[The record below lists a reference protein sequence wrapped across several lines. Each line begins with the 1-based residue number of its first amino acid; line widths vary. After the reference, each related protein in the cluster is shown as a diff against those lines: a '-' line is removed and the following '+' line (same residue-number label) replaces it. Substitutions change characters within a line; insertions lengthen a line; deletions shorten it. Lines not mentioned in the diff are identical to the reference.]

1 MKKLMFVLALMLFS
15 TGLFAQSS
23 AYTKEIYKDYGTFKI
38 ETNEGN
44 IVSLGAFTTITEE
57 ENVIHEID
65 MNVGSKRNV
74 RENLQT
80 MPVTE
85 YHYDIYLV
93 SKSLFEGDSTNTWV
107 KGLRIFVDGEDI
119 LGDQLPEGMTVSIG
133 VEPTLIYTHHC
144 ENQFCEFEVTW
155 EAAVYEPRIRK

>member
-1 MKKLMFVLALMLFS
+1 MIVLALFLFS
-15 TGLFAQSS
+15 GGLFAQNS
-23 AYTKEIYKDYGTFKI
+23 AYNKEIYKDYGTFKLAT
-38 ETNEGN
+38 EEGN

-57 ENVIHEID
+57 KNVVHEID

-85 YHYDIYLV
+85 YHYELYLV
-93 SKSLFEGDSTNTWV
+93 SKSIFEGDTTATWV
-107 KGLRIFVDGEDI
+107 KGLRIFVDGVDI
-119 LGDQLPEGMTVSIG
+119 LENQFPKGMTVSIG
-133 VEPTLIYTHHC
+133 DEPTLIYTHHC
-144 ENQFCEFEVTW
+144 ENEFCEFEITW